1 MEPPAHGMIYD
12 IRLIILPS
20 YAIMSVAPASR
31 LFFAAAYLA
40 QSANCRSVAMAYLMP
55 DEAQDVTVTAA
66 TKCGGFYHPGCP

>member
-12 IRLIILPS
+12 IHLIILPS
-20 YAIMSVAPASR
+20 YAI
-31 LFFAAAYLA
+31 AAAYPA
-40 QSANCRSVAMAYLMP
+40 QSANCRSVFVAMAYLMP